1 MGMEDPLPT
10 FAAFVERIRDAH
22 PNFAYIHVIEKLERP
37 DMDPVNPHDAN
48 GAGPNDVLRKIWG
61 ERPYIAAGG
70 FHRVSA
76 NSTVEK
82 YGGLIAF
89 GRHFIANVSCAY
101 RLTRVETIL
110 TVYPRTA
117 WSSLAL
123 EGRDWIDTIQSG
135 HILLARDRNWIHWL
149 SIRQRSCSFA
159 GIAGIDT
166 KYFTSPTLQ
175 FDWLITR
182 ALLYLYFDDL
192 YLQQIIPMFPLF
204 GVGVEARAEVQV

>member
-37 DMDPVNPHDAN
+37 DMDPVNAHDAN
-48 GAGPNDVLRKIWG
+48 SAGPNDVLRKIWG

-101 RLTRVETIL
+101 RLTRWRQFSRFTPAQPDLPLRLKEGIELTPYNRATFYLPETATGYID
-110 TVYPRTA
+110 YP
-117 WSSLAL
+117 
-123 EGRDWIDTIQSG
+123 
-135 HILLARDRNWIHWL
+135 
-149 SIRQRSCSFA
+149 FA
-159 GIAGIDT
+159 KEVA
-166 KYFTSPTLQ
+166 PLQ
-175 FDWLITR
+175 
-182 ALLYLYFDDL
+182 A
-192 YLQQIIPMFPLF
+192 
-204 GVGVEARAEVQV
+204 